1 MPVKR
6 VLQRA
11 EDSEN
16 EKKERVNAHDRDQ
29 EVSFEPG
36 ACSLVSCFY
45 WSVYYFVFHFFLF
58 MKMIMKN
65 VPLKKVDPPG
75 ILPY

>member
-11 EDSEN
+11 EDSEK
-16 EKKERVNAHDRDQ
+16 EKKERVNAHDRGSGGLFWARCLQ
-29 EVSFEPG
+29 FGFLFLLE
-36 ACSLVSCFY
+36 CF
-45 WSVYYFVFHFFLF
+45 YFVFHFFLF

-65 VPLKKVDPPG
+65 VPLKKVDLPG